1 MLIISLHAAQL
12 NEADMF
18 IQCHEVKPKAEATA
32 SAVNAGHKIFK
43 EMLMLKPNYSITI
56 KTEAAYAGRTD
67 TYSVVTVDNTITI
80 IHEVGGFM
88 NKNVKPESKT
98 LSDTEYSSF
107 LDSFKNIDFQKV
119 FHESGALVGC
129 DGWTLTVTSSNV
141 MSGIS
146 VSLWCPSED
155 PEKPETTKLLKACN
169 KVCNYF
175 PEVIVNVYPDREEDA
190 KAAEQILKEL
200 QEDAKKNS
208 EIIDDANS

>member
-1 MLIISLHAAQL
+1 
-12 NEADMF
+12 
-18 IQCHEVKPKAEATA
+18 
-32 SAVNAGHKIFK
+32 
-43 EMLMLKPNYSITI
+43 MLKPVYSIKI

-67 TYSVVTVDNTITI
+67 TYTVAPEENSISIT
-80 IHEVGGFM
+80 HEVGGFM

-107 LDSFKNIDFQKV
+107 LNSFKNIDFQKV
-119 FHESGALVGC
+119 FNESGELIGC
-129 DGWTLTVTSSNV
+129 DGWTLTVTFSNV

-175 PEVIVNVYPDREEDA
+175 PEVILNVDSYKEEDSQ
-190 KAAEQILKEL
+190 AAEQILKEL
-200 QEDAKKNS
+200 KEDAKKNS
-208 EIIDDANS
+208 EVIDDVDE